1 MIQLTRV
8 HSFVGGTGIRI
19 LYMEIRFFSPQ
30 KSDLEKKKKEAEE
43 LNQLFKPVGT
53 KLSKGLCTVQMTNS
67 KLALL
72 FQCI

>member
-1 MIQLTRV
+1 
-8 HSFVGGTGIRI
+8 
-19 LYMEIRFFSPQ
+19 MEIRFFSPQ